1 MSEPNN
7 DRRRPPT
14 GLRQL
19 DTVEELSTFPDGT
32 VVIWYSPNFPEP
44 DRQAGVLDTDTD
56 SDGDRTIRPISV
68 RVYESNTDLRD
79 VTAPLWVLTFDD
91 PQGIDL
97 FSTLGIANASGE
109 PQAPGGDVEHRGI
122 HATIHGRGWG
132 PPWSGPAAN
141 ASRMIQD
148 RFAD

>member
-1 MSEPNN
+1 MSEPDN

-44 DRQAGVLDTDTD
+44 DRQAGVLDTD

-91 PQGIDL
+91 PPGVDL
-97 FSTLGIANASGE
+97 FSTLGI
-109 PQAPGGDVEHRGI
+109 
-122 HATIHGRGWG
+122 HATLQGRGWG